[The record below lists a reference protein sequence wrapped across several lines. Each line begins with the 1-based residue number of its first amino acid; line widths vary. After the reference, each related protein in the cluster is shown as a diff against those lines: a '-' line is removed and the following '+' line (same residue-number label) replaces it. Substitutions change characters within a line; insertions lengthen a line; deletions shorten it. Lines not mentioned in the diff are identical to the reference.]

1 MDSRRIAALVEPFL
15 AIAATQDGGEDPS
28 QAALRPKPAVALTN
42 EQLEQISAYL
52 DLLLRWNARMNLSAV
67 RDADGIVTRHFG
79 ESLFAARHLFPA
91 KEDRRS
97 ESRVID
103 VGSGAGFPGL
113 AIKIWSSGVALTLI
127 ESNQRK
133 ATFLREAIRRL
144 DWNDAAVFPGRA
156 ENFPG
161 QAEVVTLR
169 AVERFE
175 SALGIATRLLAPAG
189 RLALLIGS
197 AQVRRAQELGRDL
210 SWQPALRIPLSASR
224 VLLMGQKSTLSP
236 ACPPIDSRTL
246 P

>member
-1 MDSRRIAALVEPFL
+1 MDSRRIAALLEPFL
-15 AIAATQDGGEDPS
+15 VTAATEDAARNRSPAS
-28 QAALRPKPAVALTN
+28 LNAALVLTN
-42 EQLEQISAYL
+42 PQLEQISAYL

-91 KEDRRS
+91 REDRPS
-97 ESRVID
+97 PSRLID

-113 AIKIWSSGVALTLI
+113 PMKIWSSAVALTLI

-133 ATFLREAIRRL
+133 ATFLREVIRRL
-144 DWNDAAVFPGRA
+144 EWNDATVFPGRA

-175 SALGIATRLLAPAG
+175 SALGIATRLLVPAG

-197 AQVRRAQELGRDL
+197 AQVRRAQELGRVL
-210 SWQPALRIPLSASR
+210 SWQPAISIPLSASR
-224 VLLMGQKSTLSP
+224 VLLMGQRATLSP
-236 ACPPIDSRTL
+236 SCRPIDSGTL
-246 P
+246 A